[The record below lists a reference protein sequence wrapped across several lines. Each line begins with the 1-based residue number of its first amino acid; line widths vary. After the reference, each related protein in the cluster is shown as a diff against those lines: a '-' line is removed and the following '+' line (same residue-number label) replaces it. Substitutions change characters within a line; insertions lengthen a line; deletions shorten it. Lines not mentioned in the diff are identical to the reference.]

1 MRDKIIDCIT
11 FFDNDF
17 MFDLRYNILYDV
29 VDFFVICESKFDHRN
44 NKKKINFKILEKYNK
59 VKIKHFILNKEFPK
73 KNNIWENQAYQR
85 EFLLENL
92 TFASPDDYILFS
104 DPDEIPNPEILKN
117 FRLEKIRNIFSK
129 VL

>member
-59 VKIKHFILNKEFPK
+59 FKIKHFVLNKEFPK
-73 KNNIWENQAYQR
+73 KIISGKIKLIKENFY
-85 EFLLENL
+85 
-92 TFASPDDYILFS
+92 S
-104 DPDEIPNPEILKN
+104 
-117 FRLEKIRNIFSK
+117 KI
-129 VL
+129 